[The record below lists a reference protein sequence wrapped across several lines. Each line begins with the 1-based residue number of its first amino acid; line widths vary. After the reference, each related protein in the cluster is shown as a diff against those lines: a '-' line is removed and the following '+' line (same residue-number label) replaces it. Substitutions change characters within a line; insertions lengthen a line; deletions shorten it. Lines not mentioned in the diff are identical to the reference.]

1 METLNAT
8 AVFWFIAM
16 GITVG
21 MVFGLFIK
29 REGRSMK
36 ANITWGTAG
45 ALVNG
50 TLALWVGLG
59 DGLLFAFVG
68 TLAVL
73 FIANVFHQHH
83 QEDILGHVDAGITIR
98 RKP

>member
-1 METLNAT
+1 METISAT
-8 AVFWFIAM
+8 SIFWFIAL

-21 MVFGLFIK
+21 MVFGMFIK
-29 REGRSMK
+29 REGRTMI
-36 ANITWGTAG
+36 ANIIWGTAG

-50 TLALWVGLG
+50 TAALWLGLG

-83 QEDILGHVDAGITIR
+83 KEDILGHVDTEIKIQ
-98 RKP
+98 RKL